1 MAGYS
6 PTLTISSRKA
16 RNTPAHSRTP
26 HRQAD
31 RHTHTSTPHAPPPVT
46 TRWPRR
52 GRRPPTLPAAQA
64 GTGSG
69 WKPTTSFSSDGRRGA
84 LPYPTLPY
92 PERPPRPTLGEER
105 VRSAATHLPNF
116 PQPAR
121 ALRPPAR
128 PHPASSRRQPMVEIP
143 PESAIG
149 LQAREGGEKFEERAM
164 LIGRR
169 VGGTA

>member
-1 MAGYS
+1 MAPPGEA
-6 PTLTISSRKA
+6 TA
-16 RNTPAHSRTP
+16 
-26 HRQAD
+26 
-31 RHTHTSTPHAPPPVT
+31 HAP
-46 TRWPRR
+46 RR
-52 GRRPPTLPAAQA
+52 SGR
-64 GTGSG
+64 
-69 WKPTTSFSSDGRRGA
+69 DGERVEANDLFLLRREERGPA
-84 LPYPTLPY
+84 LPYPT
-92 PERPPRPTLGEER
+92 RSAPPQPTLGEER

>member
-31 RHTHTSTPHAPPPVT
+31 RHTHTSTPPAPPPVT

-84 LPYPTLPY
+84 LPYPTLPGA
-92 PERPPRPTLGEER
+92 PPPNQPLA
-105 VRSAATHLPNF
+105 RSACAAPPLTSQTF
-116 PQPAR
+116 PSPRAR
-121 ALRPPAR
+121 CARPLARTPPPPAVSQWSR
-128 PHPASSRRQPMVEIP
+128 SRRSRRLACRP
-143 PESAIG
+143 G
-149 LQAREGGEKFEERAM
+149 KEGKSLRR
-164 LIGRR
+164 GRC
-169 VGGTA
+169 